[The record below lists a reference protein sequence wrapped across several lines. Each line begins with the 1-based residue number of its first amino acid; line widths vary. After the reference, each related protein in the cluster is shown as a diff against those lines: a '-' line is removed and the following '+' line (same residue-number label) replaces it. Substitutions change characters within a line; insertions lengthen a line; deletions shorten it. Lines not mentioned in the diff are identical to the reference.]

1 MILLFLFS
9 LNFWINAFY
18 IHFNTFDPSKSLSRT
33 FLKSKHIF
41 PHWKCAFQIVCT
53 FHQIV
58 AQVQSAKPSLLS
70 LSALID
76 CQTQFTTKYTWEQID
91 RFIFKESDEFE
102 VAESL
107 TCDQIDRNIS
117 WLCGKKSFSCL
128 VKFQRFFFLA
138 NESNVVDQ
146 VLIARQ
152 GSLLSDDKKVCILA
166 KPKKT
171 FEQLKICCLAV
182 FLCGRISCTACTF
195 CLAIGIDNLV

>member
-1 MILLFLFS
+1 MSWTVYLIYFNVSQKWCNTIGFYFSRPFFPFVWTFWLSILPVKEIFSQYWNSLDPIFEHHLDTCQWRWSLKRFINVNSEIFMILLFLFS

-76 CQTQFTTKYTWEQID
+76 CQTQFTAKYT
-91 RFIFKESDEFE
+91 
-102 VAESL
+102 
-107 TCDQIDRNIS
+107 
-117 WLCGKKSFSCL
+117 
-128 VKFQRFFFLA
+128 
-138 NESNVVDQ
+138 
-146 VLIARQ
+146 
-152 GSLLSDDKKVCILA
+152 
-166 KPKKT
+166 
-171 FEQLKICCLAV
+171 
-182 FLCGRISCTACTF
+182 
-195 CLAIGIDNLV
+195 